1 MSRAYEPV
9 IGIDLGTTYSV
20 VGLFTQDGD
29 VKILDDGY
37 GDGRFTVP
45 SVVAFQSEFETTVGR
60 AAYKAAMDNENI
72 TLIYDVKRLIG
83 RFPEHEEV
91 KKA

>member
-1 MSRAYEPV
+1 MARAYEPV

-20 VGLFTQDGD
+20 VGLFTSSGE

-37 GDGRFTVP
+37 GEEKFTVP
-45 SVVAFQSEFETTVGR
+45 SVVAFLPENFATAVGR
-60 AAYKAAMDNENI
+60 AAYQAAKDSNDI

-83 RFPEHEEV
+83 KYPGHHEI
-91 KKA
+91 

>member
-1 MSRAYEPV
+1 MARAYEPV

-20 VGLFTQDGD
+20 VGLFTSSGE

-37 GDGRFTVP
+37 EEDQKFTVP
-45 SVVAFQSEFETTVGR
+45 SVVAFLPDNFATAVGR
-60 AAYKAAMDNENI
+60 AAYQAAKDLNDI

-83 RFPEHEEV
+83 KYPDHHEI
-91 KKA
+91 